1 MKKFLFGKKTLSVL
15 CTLTLT
21 LSVCM
26 AAIPTAYAETA
37 PASGGIEAWDGE
49 TSTAPTKGNGSES
62 DPYIIETAA
71 ELYYV
76 VFKAGEETKNK
87 YYQLENDIYLNDTS
101 KPDWESSSPKVW
113 ENNKDDYPNNDNSF
127 RGNFDGNGYVVHG
140 IYTDIT
146 GKGGWYKAALFPKVE
161 AGDSNISIKNVGV
174 EDSAISGNQATAA
187 IVGQIAGSD
196 SATITVS
203 GCYADES
210 VKVNGTGN
218 VGGLVGLVEFIGTF
232 KLENC
237 FSRVH
242 LNYSGT
248 KQKAD
253 DIGLGYGSLVGWFVF
268 DVASSKRQLTNCY
281 AVVFNEDF
289 TEGFNTVPVGSW
301 GDEPIMQH
309 VTYSGTSGSNEDNT
323 AKVQRGAHQ
332 AYCVPQRWVTDFKG
346 TSAQGVLT
354 TFDFENIWAY
364 GADDDYISLRV
375 FNKPIWNGKLSIAP
389 SKGKGLDV
397 DPYIIETPA
406 ELYYVVFEAGE
417 GTKDKYYKLANDI
430 YLNDTSKAD
439 WESNSPNVW
448 ESTTSPNNDTNFLGH
463 FDGNG
468 YVVHGIYTDIT
479 GKEGWYK
486 AALFPRIWVTDT
498 DVEIKNVGVEDSSI
512 NGNYVTAAIV
522 GQVTGNDEATD
533 KTVTVSGCYAD
544 ESVKVNGKDSVGG
557 LVAQVAFKGNFKLE
571 NCFSRVHLDYSGTKV
586 KSEDIGLG
594 YGSLVGWFVNDVDSS
609 KRQFTNCYAV
619 VFNEDFTEGFNI
631 VPVGSWGD
639 KPIMEHVTYSGTS
652 GSNEDDD
659 DNTKVQRGEHQQYW
673 VPQRRVSDFKGGKTL
688 AELRFDSEIWLR
700 GTADRYPIQ
709 KVFVTFEKG
718 DVNRDEYID
727 ILDLVRLKKISSGGE
742 GYNTDYAD
750 LNNDKAFNATDL
762 TLLKQMLLGA

>member
-49 TSTAPTKGNGSES
+49 TSTAPTKGSGSES

-71 ELYYV
+71 ELY
-76 VFKAGEETKNK
+76 N
-87 YYQLENDIYLNDTS
+87 
-101 KPDWESSSPKVW
+101 
-113 ENNKDDYPNNDNSF
+113 
-127 RGNFDGNGYVVHG
+127 
-140 IYTDIT
+140 
-146 GKGGWYKAALFPKVE
+146 
-161 AGDSNISIKNVGV
+161 
-174 EDSAISGNQATAA
+174 
-187 IVGQIAGSD
+187 
-196 SATITVS
+196 
-203 GCYADES
+203 
-210 VKVNGTGN
+210 
-218 VGGLVGLVEFIGTF
+218 
-232 KLENC
+232 
-237 FSRVH
+237 
-242 LNYSGT
+242 
-248 KQKAD
+248 
-253 DIGLGYGSLVGWFVF
+253 
-268 DVASSKRQLTNCY
+268 
-281 AVVFNEDF
+281 
-289 TEGFNTVPVGSW
+289 
-301 GDEPIMQH
+301 
-309 VTYSGTSGSNEDNT
+309 
-323 AKVQRGAHQ
+323 
-332 AYCVPQRWVTDFKG
+332 
-346 TSAQGVLT
+346 
-354 TFDFENIWAY
+354 
-364 GADDDYISLRV
+364 
-375 FNKPIWNGKLSIAP
+375 
-389 SKGKGLDV
+389 
-397 DPYIIETPA
+397 
-406 ELYYVVFEAGE
+406 VVFEAGDS
-417 GTKDKYYKLANDI
+417 TKNKYYKLANNI

-448 ESTTSPNNDTNFLGH
+448 ESTTSPNNDTDFLGH

-479 GKEGWYK
+479 GKGGWYK
-486 AALFPRIWVTDT
+486 AALFPRVYVTDT
-498 DVEIKNVGVEDSSI
+498 DVEIKNVGVEDSAIS
-512 NGNYVTAAIV
+512 GNQATAAIV
-522 GQVTGNDEATD
+522 GQIAGRDSATER
-533 KTVTVSGCYAD
+533 TVTVSGCYAD
-544 ESVKVNGKDSVGG
+544 ESVKVNGTNNVGG
-557 LVAQVAFKGNFKLE
+557 LVGLVDFKGNFKLE
-571 NCFSRVHLDYSGTKV
+571 NCFSRVHLNYSGTKQ
-586 KSEDIGLG
+586 KADDIGLG

-652 GSNEDDD
+652 GSNED
-659 DNTKVQRGEHQQYW
+659 NTAKVQRGEHQQYW
-673 VPQRRVSDFKGGKTL
+673 VPQHWVSDFKGGKTL

-750 LNNDKAFNATDL
+750 LNNDKAFNAADL